1 LLNTFI
7 LRIFMGCLLKS
18 SATKLLT
25 LKKPTPMIMEL
36 TLKDNDF
43 LRQFEIIVDNHLA
56 TIEYSL
62 QERKI
67 FLTKINIPEEIT
79 EDDFQNTFIKI
90 VFENIEERNL
100 SVVPTCTPIVSFIR
114 KNKQYRSL
122 LPVGI
127 KI

>member
-1 LLNTFI
+1 
-7 LRIFMGCLLKS
+7 
-18 SATKLLT
+18 
-25 LKKPTPMIMEL
+25 MIMEL

-43 LRQFEIIVDNHLA
+43 LRQFEIAVDNHLA

-67 FLTKINIPEEIT
+67 FLTKIHIPEEIK

-100 SVVPTCTPIVSFIR
+100 RIVPTCPAIAIFIR
-114 KNKQYRSL
+114 KNKQYRGL

>member
-1 LLNTFI
+1 
-7 LRIFMGCLLKS
+7 
-18 SATKLLT
+18 
-25 LKKPTPMIMEL
+25 MIMEL

-43 LRQFEIIVDNHLA
+43 LRQFEIAVDNHLA

-67 FLTKINIPEEIT
+67 FLTKIHIPEEIK

-100 SVVPTCTPIVSFIR
+100 SVVPTCPAIAIFIR
-114 KNKQYRSL
+114 KNKQYRNL

-127 KI
+127 KL

>member
-1 LLNTFI
+1 
-7 LRIFMGCLLKS
+7 
-18 SATKLLT
+18 
-25 LKKPTPMIMEL
+25 MEL

-43 LRQFEIIVDNHLA
+43 LRQFEIAVDNHLA

-67 FLTKINIPEEIT
+67 FLTKIHIPEEIT
-79 EDDFQNTFIKI
+79 ENDFQNTFIKI

-100 SVVPTCTPIVSFIR
+100 SVVPTCPAIAIFIR
-114 KNKQYRSL
+114 KNKQYRGL

>member
-1 LLNTFI
+1 
-7 LRIFMGCLLKS
+7 
-18 SATKLLT
+18 
-25 LKKPTPMIMEL
+25 MIMEL

-43 LRQFEIIVDNHLA
+43 LRQFEIAVDNHLA

-67 FLTKINIPEEIT
+67 FLTKIHIPEEIT
-79 EDDFQNTFIKI
+79 ENDFQNTFIKI

-100 SVVPTCTPIVSFIR
+100 SVVPTCPAIAIFIR
-114 KNKQYRSL
+114 KNKQYRRL

>member
-1 LLNTFI
+1 
-7 LRIFMGCLLKS
+7 
-18 SATKLLT
+18 
-25 LKKPTPMIMEL
+25 MIMEL

-43 LRQFEIIVDNHLA
+43 LRQFEISVDNHLA

-67 FLTKINIPEEIT
+67 FLTKIHIPEEIK
-79 EDDFQNTFIKI
+79 EDDFQNTFIKT

-100 SVVPTCTPIVSFIR
+100 RVVPTCPAIAIFIR
-114 KNKQYRSL
+114 KNKQYRGL

>member
-1 LLNTFI
+1 
-7 LRIFMGCLLKS
+7 
-18 SATKLLT
+18 
-25 LKKPTPMIMEL
+25 MIMEL

-43 LRQFEIIVDNHLA
+43 LRQFEMIVDNHLA

-67 FLTKINIPEEIT
+67 FLTKIHVPEEII
-79 EDDFQNTFIKI
+79 ESDFQNTFIKH

-100 SVVPTCTPIVSFIR
+100 SVVPTCTPIISFIR
-114 KNKQYRSL
+114 KNKQYRGL
-122 LPVGI
+122 LPIGI